1 MKGLGECRASLALGR
16 EENSDDVFLP
26 RLLLMPHSLHSNI
39 FSLQKCT
46 VGFKKNIE
54 QCLRCLGGVD
64 AVQKLELEV
73 RVSAI
78 RKSKRWK
85 ESLIWK
91 KGSQREKR
99 VHVVRKSL

>member
-1 MKGLGECRASLALGR
+1 MNAARPSPWDGKKTVTMFFSFSASFDGKQPSFEYFFPAEVYSR
-16 EENSDDVFLP
+16 
-26 RLLLMPHSLHSNI
+26 
-39 FSLQKCT
+39 
-46 VGFKKNIE
+46 FKKMFV

-91 KGSQREKR
+91 EVSQWEGR
-99 VHVVRKSL
+99 VQVRRWSF